1 MVFPRIYEEAGSL
14 GTQSELLR
22 PRRSQVA
29 PNYFI
34 FRTLVNIDGAMIKVN
49 NRALTPLIC
58 IEAALNHLN

>member
-14 GTQSELLR
+14 GTQSELLQ

-49 NRALTPLIC
+49 K
-58 IEAALNHLN
+58 